1 VLYNINRAAC
11 CLIDRLGAGHFLSEM
26 MGPFLL
32 LPRHCKRRVRILHN
46 TKKGEL
52 ETPTTT
58 TSSNASQRAIKKSS
72 IIMANK
78 NGKEDEEESSM
89 MVTRIHLLWVDSEG
103 IE

>member
-58 TSSNASQRAIKKSS
+58 SSNASQRAIKKGS

-89 MVTRIHLLWVDSEG
+89 MVTRIHLLWFDSEG